1 MAFWMISG
9 TGTPDGNDRPRPEN
23 MRIVRRPWRRLF
35 SEASGGLGVTARDG
49 IGVTERDTTPFSLLS
64 LDFFEPNFQEDMVV
78 VRDSCGRRRLS
89 AACTEQLDNLIGSL
103 DLYPD
108 FVKVCA
114 GNVQH
119 YVGP

>member
-9 TGTPDGNDRPRPEN
+9 TGTPDGNDRPRPVTHTVSKSCLLSCQNKHRPEN

-64 LDFFEPNFQEDMVV
+64 LDSAQTGQHRSQTDTA
-78 VRDSCGRRRLS
+78 RRTLR
-89 AACTEQLDNLIGSL
+89 AQLPG
-103 DLYPD
+103 
-108 FVKVCA
+108 
-114 GNVQH
+114 GH
-119 YVGP
+119 GGGER